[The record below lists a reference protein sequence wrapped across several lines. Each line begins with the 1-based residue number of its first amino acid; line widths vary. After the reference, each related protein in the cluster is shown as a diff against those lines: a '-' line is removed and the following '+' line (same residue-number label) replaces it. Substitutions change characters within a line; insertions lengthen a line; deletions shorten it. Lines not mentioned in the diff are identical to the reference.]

1 MEETENH
8 QKVPKNEV
16 NKILEELS
24 MILLSKP
31 KKINNI
37 SEAVW
42 LPEATLS
49 QIIKQK
55 GVHFNTMGF
64 TKKNVTYL
72 NAYETLYLI
81 EKGCLDLYFKEKVV
95 GIKAAYCLILRSE
108 TDFENYQVYSTLK
121 RQGYVVLKSCNN
133 ANILENNNCSHGNK
147 FQNFFSEKSLWNYY
161 KLKIFSIS
169 SFVGL
174 RLYFPPLIKLNFNS
188 DVIYKKLQIVNSV
201 SYHLFMNSYNN
212 SFTRCHKCDAEA
224 WKIDFNIYKS
234 SRNFKKSLP
243 GTPDFQV
250 VCKKPSD
257 LIFNCDNIFELIK
270 SSLEEVTCLNENK
283 KNKNKELKTDKNFK
297 TSNNLD
303 DVNIKIAVSD
313 NGMVTFLTLNPVV
326 KF

>member
-64 TKKNVTYL
+64 TKKSVTYL

-133 ANILENNNCSHGNK
+133 ANILENNNCSHV
-147 FQNFFSEKSLWNYY
+147 LWDCG
-161 KLKIFSIS
+161 F
-169 SFVGL
+169 
-174 RLYFPPLIKLNFNS
+174 
-188 DVIYKKLQIVNSV
+188 IYKKLQIVNSV